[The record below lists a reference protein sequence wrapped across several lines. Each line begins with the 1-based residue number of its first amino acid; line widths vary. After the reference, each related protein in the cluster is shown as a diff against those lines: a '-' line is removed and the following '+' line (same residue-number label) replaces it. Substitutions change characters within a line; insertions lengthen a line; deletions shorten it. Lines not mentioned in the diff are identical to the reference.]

1 MAEAV
6 KGINRIILMRPY
18 SLRNTEAA
26 GRMAFQTEHEKSS
39 SRDSSS
45 TVTKDG
51 NIQSLSE
58 EVVEYSLTTLMARE
72 DAVREKLEEAYHS
85 GELIEFWD
93 IDKTAAETADGD
105 DKGKFPAR
113 YYQGYLTEWSE
124 SAAAEDNV
132 EISLSAAM
140 NGAGVKG
147 YATLTED
154 QATVVQYAFAD
165 TTQGTGA

>member
-18 SLRNTEAA
+18 SLRTTEAA

-39 SRDSSS
+39 SRDSNS

-58 EVVEYSLTTLMARE
+58 VVVEYSLTTLMARE
-72 DAVREKLEEAYHS
+72 DEVRDKLEEAYLK
-85 GELIEFWD
+85 GELVEFWD
-93 IDKTAAETADGD
+93 IDKTAAVTEAGVNL
-105 DKGKFPAR
+105 GKYPAT

-124 SAAAEDNV
+124 SAGSEDNV
-132 EISLSAAM
+132 EVSLSAGM

-147 YATLTED
+147 YATLTAE
-154 QATVVQYAFAD
+154 QAAVVQYAYAD
-165 TTQGTGA
+165 TEKYTGA